1 MPVIPKDRPDGW
13 IDLPTESNWRGV
25 VQIDGVY
32 REVECRFWKARYYK
46 PGFGADI
53 TILAPGGLPERIE
66 ASGDTED
73 KTGIVWLHVS
83 SEAVGTRLAG
93 ATIRLVSHAYGK
105 ALHGTYYTSSIK
117 GKVALEP
124 DGLSAGRSI
133 MTSMILL
140 LAMAAPG
147 QSDAD
152 EEKRQVYEIQL
163 EYRLDGLDDRA
174 NHANAVYLDILARAA
189 APIDPDKLV
198 QSREEFRLRRR
209 GQPSPLQSRRLRRIL
224 ARPDATRHRVR
235 RDRERS
241 RRHRTLRP
249 GRPREEAGQAL
260 D

>member
-1 MPVIPKDRPDGW
+1 MRSLIIVINAAARLALIAALALALYVVAPRPRPEPGTTPRAPEQDDPWWIGQLNYLPPGNPSNPTVPVIPKDRPDGW

-117 GKVALEP
+117 GKVAL
-124 DGLSAGRSI
+124 
-133 MTSMILL
+133 
-140 LAMAAPG
+140 
-147 QSDAD
+147 
-152 EEKRQVYEIQL
+152 
-163 EYRLDGLDDRA
+163 
-174 NHANAVYLDILARAA
+174 
-189 APIDPDKLV
+189 
-198 QSREEFRLRRR
+198 SRT
-209 GQPSPLQSRRLRRIL
+209 
-224 ARPDATRHRVR
+224 D
-235 RDRERS
+235 
-241 RRHRTLRP
+241 
-249 GRPREEAGQAL
+249 
-260 D
+260 